1 MIIVNPLFYPS
12 RVVVSFTVFA
22 GVAVFVD
29 VAAERVRAPLSEPER
44 PVTAPHVFPAD
55 IFSAKVPV

>member
-22 GVAVFVD
+22 GVAVFVGVAD
-29 VAAERVRAPLSEPER
+29 VAAERVRASLPEPER
-44 PVTAPHVFPAD
+44 PATAPHV
-55 IFSAKVPV
+55 